1 MASSPSATQN
11 DIVPWLRLI
20 RSENVGP
27 VTFHQLLK
35 RYGTAARAL
44 DALPELARR
53 GGRDKA
59 LRIATAQEAERE
71 LDEARRIGAQPLCW
85 NQSAYPAALKR
96 IDNPPPILFLRGN
109 PAVLGHRAVAV
120 VGARNASASGQR
132 FARQI
137 ALELAE
143 SGLLVVS
150 GLARGIDGAAHHGA
164 LDAAGGNG
172 ATGGQTGGTVA
183 VMGGGIDQIYPAEHE
198 ALHARILASGR
209 GAVLAELP
217 FGWVAQARDF
227 PRRNRIIAGIAL
239 GVVVVEAALKSGS
252 LITARLA
259 GEQGREV
266 FAVPGSPL
274 DPRCRGTNDLI
285 RQGATLTEGAT
296 DVLDGLAALLGAGQG
311 RTDSAQQHDSKEEFS
326 MPLEEAALAAAR
338 IRVLQALGPTPV
350 EVDEIVRQCQLSAP
364 IVQAAL
370 LELELAGRLSRHSGG
385 RVALELS

>member
-1 MASSPSATQN
+1 MALRPTATDD
-11 DIVPWLRLI
+11 DIVSRLRLI

-27 VTFHQLLK
+27 ITYFQLLK
-35 RYGTAARAL
+35 RYGTAGRAL
-44 DALPELARR
+44 DALPDLARR

-59 LRIATAQEAERE
+59 LRIATAAEAGRE
-71 LDEARRIGAQPLCW
+71 LDEARRIGAQPICW
-85 NQSAYPAALKR
+85 DQPAYPAALKR

-164 LDAAGGNG
+164 LDAASDEGKI
-172 ATGGQTGGTVA
+172 GGTVA
-183 VMGGGIDQIYPAEHE
+183 VMGGGIDQVYPPEHE

-217 FGWVAQARDF
+217 LGWVAQARDF

-296 DVLDGLAALLGAGQG
+296 DVLDGLSALLGTGKSRADG
-311 RTDSAQQHDSKEEFS
+311 AQQHDSKEEFS
-326 MPLEEAALAAAR
+326 MSLDEAALAAAR
-338 IRVLQALGPTPV
+338 GRVLQALGPTPV

-370 LELELAGRLSRHSGG
+370 LELELAGRLSRHPGG
-385 RVALELS
+385 RVALELA

>member
-1 MASSPSATQN
+1 MPGPAT
-11 DIVPWLRLI
+11 
-20 RSENVGP
+20 
-27 VTFHQLLK
+27 FFQLL
-35 RYGTAARAL
+35 RRCGSAARAL
-44 DALPELARR
+44 DALPDLARR
-53 GGRDKA
+53 GGRDRP
-59 LRIATAQEAERE
+59 LRIATAAEAEQE
-71 LDEARRIGAQPLCW
+71 LDHARRIGAQPIAW
-85 NQSAYPAALKR
+85 DQEIYPDALKR
-96 IDNPPPILFLRGN
+96 IDHPPPILFLRGN
-109 PAVLGHRAVAV
+109 PAVLAHRAVAV

-132 FARQI
+132 FARQM

-143 SGLLVVS
+143 AGLLVVS
-150 GLARGIDGAAHHGA
+150 GLARGIDSAAHQGA
-164 LDAAGGNG
+164 LDAGG
-172 ATGGQTGGTVA
+172 ASKAEVGGTVA
-183 VMGGGIDQIYPAEHE
+183 VMGGGIDQIYPPEHD
-198 ALHARILASGR
+198 ALQARILASGR

-239 GVVVVEAALKSGS
+239 GVVVVEAAIKSGS

-285 RQGATLTEGAT
+285 RQGAALTESAAE
-296 DVLDGLAALLGAGQG
+296 VLDGLAALRLSGADRPDG
-311 RTDSAQQHDSKEEFS
+311 AQQNDLKEEFS
-326 MPLEEAALAAAR
+326 MPVDEAAMAAAR
-338 IRVLQALGPTPV
+338 VRVLQALGPTPV

-370 LELELAGRLSRHSGG
+370 LELELAGRLSRHPGG

>member
-1 MASSPSATQN
+1 MASPSSATQN
-11 DIVPWLRLI
+11 DIVSRLRLI

-27 VTFHQLLK
+27 VTYFQLLK

-59 LRIATAQEAERE
+59 LRIAASQEAERE
-71 LDEARRIGAQPLCW
+71 LDAARRIGAQPIFW
-85 NQSAYPAALKR
+85 DQDNYPAALKR

-143 SGLLVVS
+143 QGLLVVS

-164 LDAAGGNG
+164 LDAASNEG
-172 ATGGQTGGTVA
+172 AIGGTVA
-183 VMGGGIDQIYPAEHE
+183 VMGGGIDQIYPPEHE

-296 DVLDGLAALLGAGQG
+296 DVLDGLSALLGAGKS
-311 RTDSAQQHDSKEEFS
+311 RTDGAQQHDSKEDFS
-326 MPLEEAALAAAR
+326 MPLDEAALAAAR
-338 IRVLQALGPTPV
+338 GRVLQALGPTPV

>member
-1 MASSPSATQN
+1 MALRSTATDD
-11 DIVPWLRLI
+11 DIVSRLRLI

-27 VTFHQLLK
+27 ITFFQLLK

-44 DALPELARR
+44 DALPDLARR

-59 LRIATAQEAERE
+59 LRIATAGEVERE
-71 LDEARRIGAQPLCW
+71 LDEARRIGAQPICW
-85 NQSAYPAALKR
+85 DQGAYPDALKR

-109 PAVLGHRAVAV
+109 PAVLGHRAIAV

-164 LDAAGGNG
+164 LDAGTG

-183 VMGGGIDQIYPAEHE
+183 VMGGGIDQVYPPEHE

-227 PRRNRIIAGIAL
+227 PRRNRIIAGMAL

-296 DVLDGLAALLGAGQG
+296 DVLDGLAALLGAHPG
-311 RTDSAQQHDSKEEFS
+311 RADGAQQHDSKEEFS
-326 MPLEEAALAAAR
+326 MPVDEAALAAAR
-338 IRVLQALGPTPV
+338 TRVLRALGPTPV

-370 LELELAGRLSRHSGG
+370 LELELAGRLSRHPGG